1 MHPAFVAIAITGLAL
16 AACAQRREA
25 APAPDPTAPA
35 RAAFGDHMEPFQ
47 GQPLDEMLAVFGPP
61 SSRRPAQ
68 EGGEVVAWARK
79 GETTVDGRVIPQ
91 DCTVTAF
98 VDTKGLVSGIFGGG
112 NILYC
117 SKSFVPLPQALR
129 PAAALPPLPPVIGQ

>member
-1 MHPAFVAIAITGLAL
+1 MRPAFIAIVITGIAL
-16 AACAQRREA
+16 TGCAQRRDA
-25 APAPDPTAPA
+25 TPAPDPTAPA

-47 GQPLDEMLAVFGPP
+47 GKPLTEMLAVFGPP
-61 SSRRPAQ
+61 SSRRPARD
-68 EGGEVVAWARK
+68 GGEVVAWARK
-79 GETTVDGRVIPQ
+79 GETTVDGKVIPQ

-98 VDTKGLVSGIFGGG
+98 VDTQGLVSGIFGGG

-129 PAAALPPLPPVIGQ
+129 PAAALPPPPPVIGQ